1 MIKAEVVSEIPDIS
15 TFRDSWDR
23 LFLVPGNEPS
33 TSFEW
38 TKAMIRH
45 HIKPG
50 DRFFLVRIQRGE
62 EIVCLVPLVART
74 ESVFGQPLVSLYP
87 ISEQYNTHSGFL
99 ASGLDESVVEAFLSV
114 LYGLKLRWDLFR
126 MTKLLENNP
135 LLDHF
140 QTSLSRRRSEYRIRY
155 EMAAFYLPLDRSYDD
170 YLANRSAKFRNF
182 LRRSERKMAGAGES
196 QVIEYS
202 DPEGFDKAYEDLLH
216 VERHSWKHAHGTAI
230 SAIDRQTGF
239 YRDMIRSA
247 LETGHLHLQL
257 LYLDRLPIAYNLGY
271 IRDKCYY
278 YLKTSYYEN
287 YKPFG
292 PSTFLRAR
300 LIRGLIAS
308 GVEYFD
314 FPGEPYE
321 WERQW
326 TETLRWHKSILVYNN
341 TIRARILARLNRL
354 RERKGGAASKARL
367 EYCDARALKPPR

>member
-15 TFRDSWDR
+15 SFRDSWDR

-38 TKAMIRH
+38 TEAMIRH
-45 HIKPG
+45 HIRPG

-62 EIVCLVPLVART
+62 DIVCLVPLVART

-99 ASGLDESVVEAFLSV
+99 ASELDEQIVEAFLSV
-114 LYGLKLRWDLFR
+114 LYGLNLRWDLFR
-126 MTKLLENNP
+126 MTKLLENHP
-135 LLDHF
+135 LLNYF
-140 QTSLSRRRSEYRIRY
+140 QTSLSRRRSEYRVRY

-182 LRRSERKMAGAGES
+182 LKRTEKKIKITGEANI
-196 QVIEYS
+196 IEYS
-202 DPEGFDKAYEDLLH
+202 GTDGFDKAYEDLLH
-216 VERHSWKHAHGTAI
+216 IERHSWKHAHGTAI

-239 YRDMIRSA
+239 YKDMGRAA
-247 LETGHLHLQL
+247 LETGRLHLQL
-257 LYLDRLPIAYNLGY
+257 LYLDCIPIAYNMGY
-271 IRDKCYY
+271 IRDRYYY
-278 YLKTSYYEN
+278 YLKTTFNEE
-287 YKPFG
+287 YKPLA

-300 LIRGLIAS
+300 LIKGLIAS